1 MYDKFRVQHIWLFNC
16 VYGIGSLTGD
26 MDIFQKIKEY
36 IEEEIEINPYNLL
49 FKNNS
54 FVVEVQH
61 RNMWPYNEYFF
72 RKYRL

>member
-1 MYDKFRVQHIWLFNC
+1 MYDKFRVQHIGLFNC

-54 FVVEVQH
+54 FVVEVKH
-61 RNMWPYNEYFF
+61 RNIGLITNIF
-72 RKYRL
+72 